1 MTWYVLYREAG
12 ANVMQ
17 PTEQR
22 VGAVDGAC
30 RLLARGRDVREVGP
44 MRELAERI
52 DAGEIR
58 RIWKTRVDATK
69 VTVNA

>member
-22 VGAVDGAC
+22 DVAVERAC
-30 RLLARGRDVREVGP
+30 RLLASGRDVREVGP
-44 MRELAERI
+44 MRELAGRI

-58 RIWKTRVDATK
+58 RIWKTRVDPTK
-69 VTVNA
+69 VAVTA